1 MPITYTKNRE
11 RHIFIVEGN
20 GMKPHVVIGEDNLL
34 EEIGPDTIDVEELY
48 ETGQTITKD
57 HEVTIVMKDN
67 NVLSV
72 VEFEE
77 GEG

>member
-1 MPITYTKNRE
+1 MLAYTKDRA

-20 GMKPHVVIGEDNLL
+20 GKEPHTIIGEDNLL
-34 EEIGPDTIDVEELY
+34 EEIGADTIDVQELY
-48 ETGQTITKD
+48 ETGQTVTKD
-57 HEVTIVMKDN
+57 HEVTIVMKN
-67 NVLSV
+67 NDVLSV

>member
-1 MPITYTKNRE
+1 MLAYTQNKE
-11 RHIFIVEGN
+11 RHLFIVERKN
-20 GMKPHVVIGEDNLL
+20 EV
-34 EEIGPDTIDVEELY
+34 PDTVCGIAALIEKIGADTFDAEELY
-48 ETGQTITKD
+48 QTGRTVTKD
-57 HEVTIVMKDN
+57 YEVTIVMKDN

>member
-1 MPITYTKNRE
+1 MLTYTKNRE

-20 GMKPHVVIGEDNLL
+20 GKEPHTIIGEDNLL
-34 EEIGPDTIDVEELY
+34 EEIGPDTINVEELY
-48 ETGQTITKD
+48 EKGKTITKD

-67 NVLSV
+67 NVLSM